1 MRLTAALRYRPR
13 SSRAARIKTAGE
25 ARGLGQHHAKYDERT
40 KTETKMY
47 IAITGN
53 IGSGKTYLTE
63 LLSGRLGWEAQ
74 YEESENPYIGD
85 FYEDMKRWAF
95 NLQVY
100 FLGKRQRQIDGI
112 AALPADRHVVVD
124 RTIYEDARV
133 FATNLHHAGLLS
145 SRDYNTYMQLYS
157 FTVANLLRP
166 ALLIYL
172 RASVPTLVSQI
183 QRRGR
188 VYEASIEET
197 YLEGLNQLYEE
208 WIGTYDGPKLIV
220 DVDRE
225 DFVTDPQAREAILV
239 RIQKQIHGAGE

>member
-1 MRLTAALRYRPR
+1 
-13 SSRAARIKTAGE
+13 
-25 ARGLGQHHAKYDERT
+25 
-40 KTETKMY
+40 MY
-47 IAITGN
+47 IAIAGN

-63 LLSGRLGWEAQ
+63 LLSQRLRWEAQ

-85 FYEDMKRWAF
+85 FYEDMRRWAF

-112 AALPADRHVVVD
+112 AALSAGRHVVVD

-145 SRDYNTYMQLYS
+145 SRDYTTYMQLYN

-166 ALLIYL
+166 ALLVYL

-188 VYEASIEET
+188 VYEASIDAA
-197 YLEGLNQLYEE
+197 YLEGLNDLYEE
-208 WIGTYDGPKLIV
+208 WIGTYDGPKLVV
-220 DVDRE
+220 DVDRD
-225 DFVTDPQAREAILV
+225 DFVTDPAARETILT
-239 RIQKQIHGAGE
+239 RIEQHIHDAAE

>member
-1 MRLTAALRYRPR
+1 
-13 SSRAARIKTAGE
+13 
-25 ARGLGQHHAKYDERT
+25 
-40 KTETKMY
+40 MY

-85 FYEDMKRWAF
+85 FYEDMRRWAF

-112 AALPADRHVVVD
+112 AALPEGRNVVVD

-145 SRDYNTYMQLYS
+145 SRDYTTYMQLYN
-157 FTVANLLRP
+157 FTVDNLLRP
-166 ALLIYL
+166 ALLVYL

-188 VYEASIEET
+188 AYESSIDGT
-197 YLEGLNQLYEE
+197 YLEGLNRLYEE
-208 WIGTYDGPKLIV
+208 WIGTYDGPKLVI

-225 DFVTDPQAREAILV
+225 DFVTDPSSREAILA
-239 RIQKQIHGAGE
+239 RIEKHIHGGCK

>member
-1 MRLTAALRYRPR
+1 
-13 SSRAARIKTAGE
+13 
-25 ARGLGQHHAKYDERT
+25 
-40 KTETKMY
+40 MY
-47 IAITGN
+47 IAIAGN

-63 LLSGRLGWEAQ
+63 LLSQRLRWEAQ

-85 FYEDMKRWAF
+85 FYEDMRRWAF

-112 AALPADRHVVVD
+112 AALSAGRHVVVD

-145 SRDYNTYMQLYS
+145 SRDYTTYMQLYN

-166 ALLIYL
+166 ALLVYL

-188 VYEASIEET
+188 VYEASIDAA
-197 YLEGLNQLYEE
+197 YLEGLNDLYEE
-208 WIGTYDGPKLIV
+208 WIGTYDGPKLVV

-225 DFVTDPQAREAILV
+225 DFVTDPAARETLLT
-239 RIQKQIHGAGE
+239 RIEQHIHDAAE

>member
-1 MRLTAALRYRPR
+1 
-13 SSRAARIKTAGE
+13 
-25 ARGLGQHHAKYDERT
+25 
-40 KTETKMY
+40 MY
-47 IAITGN
+47 IAIAGN

-63 LLSGRLGWEAQ
+63 LLSQRLGWEAR

-85 FYEDMKRWAF
+85 FYEDMRRWAF

-112 AALPADRHVVVD
+112 AALSSGRHVVVD

-145 SRDYNTYMQLYS
+145 SRDYTTYMQLYN

-166 ALLIYL
+166 ALLVYL

-188 VYEASIEET
+188 VYEASIDAA
-197 YLEGLNQLYEE
+197 YLEGLNDLYEE
-208 WIGTYDGPKLIV
+208 WVGTYDGPKLVV

-225 DFVTDPQAREAILV
+225 DFVTDPAARETILT
-239 RIQKQIHGAGE
+239 RIEQHIHDAAE